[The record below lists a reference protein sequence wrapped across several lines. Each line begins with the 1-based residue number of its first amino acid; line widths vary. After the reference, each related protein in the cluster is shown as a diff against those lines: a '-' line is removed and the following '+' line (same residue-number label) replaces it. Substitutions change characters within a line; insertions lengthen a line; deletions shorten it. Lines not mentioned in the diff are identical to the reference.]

1 MGDRRIRR
9 EMRRSELKAALVSAT
24 LFPTLLFASLL
35 GSSLGPPSRAQTPD
49 ARDVAKEPHHHLVV
63 ENPYVRAFRFSLPTG
78 DSTLLHLHGQPYVAI
93 TLGSIEFTN
102 AVSGKPEA
110 HGKLSDGQ
118 VTYSRGGFAHAVR
131 ADSGAPFNNVTIE
144 LLHPQGEPHN
154 LCEKI
159 VPGDLGQCDLSA
171 AASDAPISTR
181 PLFETNEI
189 RVDSVTV
196 RRDGDQMDKPHA
208 LPGLLVAVSGA
219 PIKVARIPGVPTQIL
234 HPGEM
239 VWLPLQGEPKFT
251 VDEGPESRLILISFK
266 DGAAPH

>member
-1 MGDRRIRR
+1 MKTI
-9 EMRRSELKAALVSAT
+9 LVTAS
-24 LFPTLLFASLL
+24 LFFVLLFESLL
-35 GSSLGPPSRAQTPD
+35 GLSLGLPSRAQTPD
-49 ARDVAKEPHHHLVV
+49 AVDMAKEPHHHLVV

-78 DSTLLHLHGQPYVAI
+78 DTTLLHLHSQPYVAV
-93 TLGSIEFTN
+93 TLGAIEFTN

-118 VTYSRGGFAHAVR
+118 VTYSRGGFAHVVR

-144 LLHPQGEPHN
+144 LLRPQGDPRN

-171 AASDAPISTR
+171 AAPDALIATH

-196 RRDGDQMDKPHA
+196 RRDGDQMDKPHP
-208 LPGLLVAVSGA
+208 LPGLLVVVSGA

-234 HPGEM
+234 HPGET
-239 VWLPLQGEPKFT
+239 VWLPLQAEPKFT
-251 VDEGPESRLILISFK
+251 VEEGPESRLVLISFK